1 MFFSRAMLIRGI
13 SVFVFAIQS
22 DVKWP
27 HFLRQRIAAYFET
40 VKESVEN
47 LSDEEYEKYIDSVKT
62 QYLEKPLTLSEE
74 ASKHWEE
81 IRAQQYVFNRC
92 KFIMIL

>member
-1 MFFSRAMLIRGI
+1 MLLRGVNI
-13 SVFVFAIQS
+13 FVFVIQS

-40 VKESVEN
+40 VKESVQN
-47 LSDEEYEKYIDSVKT
+47 LSDEEYEKFIDSVKT
-62 QYLEKPLTLSEE
+62 QYLEKPLTLGEE

-81 IRAQQYVFNRC
+81 IKTQQYFFNRC
-92 KFIMIL
+92 KIFFIYR